1 MKILARANAW
11 QLFFILITGIG
22 VSQFAILKFLVA
34 VVPEKFTYIDW
45 ISPSIIFVGL
55 WYLSAGIAV
64 SPVAESTA
72 LRKLKVTWI
81 VVIFSWVSLSLISHG
96 SISVSSTIQVILAI
110 AFLFG
115 WLYCIW
121 FIAAGMAS
129 FEADNDA
136 AWSTIGMDF
145 LRLWVWPVGIW
156 NVQPRI
162 RKIACDQEERL

>member
-1 MKILARANAW
+1 MNILARANAW

-22 VSQFAILKFLVA
+22 VSQFAMLKFLVA
-34 VVPEKFTYIDW
+34 VVPENFTYIDW
-45 ISPSIIFVGL
+45 ISPYIIFVGL

-64 SPVAESTA
+64 NPVAESTA
-72 LRKLKVTWI
+72 LRKLKVSWI
-81 VVIFSWVSLSLISHG
+81 VVIFSCVSLSLISHG

-121 FIAAGMAS
+121 FIAAGMAY